1 MDTIRYDSGIPFGGS
16 EGQICGGGL
25 KSVGI
30 LVAGSGGQ
38 GILLLGRLIAYSGM
52 LEGKEVTCFPSY
64 GAEMRGGTANSTVIV
79 SDKMIGSPI
88 MGNPDILI
96 AMNEA
101 SLKRF
106 QPKIKSGGVLIF
118 DSSLISSPEI
128 RGDIHVIHIPATE
141 IAASI
146 AESKA
151 PKGNSM
157 LTATRV
163 RSANM
168 VMFGAL
174 LAETAIVKVETAMN
188 ALERLTSS
196 KREKTLEGNKKAV
209 TRGIA
214 YIVSKKSKDN

>member
-1 MDTIRYDSGIPFGGS
+1 
-16 EGQICGGGL
+16 L

-30 LVAGSGGQ
+30 LVAGFGGQ

-79 SDKMIGSPI
+79 SDEMIGSPI

-146 AESKA
+146 AESEA
-151 PKGNSM
+151 PNKNPV

-174 LAETAIVKVETAMN
+174 LAKTGIVKVETAIH

-196 KREKTLEGNKKAV
+196 KREKTLEENRKAV
-209 TRGIA
+209 MRGVA
-214 YIVSKKSKDN
+214 YIASKKSKDN

>member
-1 MDTIRYDSGIPFGGS
+1 
-16 EGQICGGGL
+16 L
-25 KSVGI
+25 KSIGI
-30 LVAGSGGQ
+30 LVAGFGGQ

-79 SDKMIGSPI
+79 SDEMIGSPI

-106 QPKIKSGGVLIF
+106 QSKVKSGGLLIL
-118 DSSLISSPEI
+118 DSSLIPSSAI
-128 RGDIHVIHIPATE
+128 RADIHAIHIPATE

-146 AESKA
+146 AESGA
-151 PKGNSM
+151 PRRNSI
-157 LTATRV
+157 LTATSV

-174 LAETAIVKVETAMN
+174 LAETGIVNVDTALN

-209 TRGIA
+209 MRGVA
-214 YIVSKKSKDN
+214 YIASKKSKDN

>member
-1 MDTIRYDSGIPFGGS
+1 
-16 EGQICGGGL
+16 L

-64 GAEMRGGTANSTVIV
+64 GAEMRGGTANSTVII
-79 SDKMIGSPI
+79 SDEMIGSPI

-106 QPKIKSGGVLIF
+106 QSRVKSGGLLIL
-118 DSSLISSPEI
+118 DSSLIASPEL
-128 RGDIHVIHIPATE
+128 RGDIHAIHVPATE

-146 AESKA
+146 AESEVPNK
-151 PKGNSM
+151 NSV

-174 LAETAIVKVETAMN
+174 LGETGIVRVDTALH
-188 ALERLTSS
+188 ALEQLTSS

-209 TRGIA
+209 MRGVA
-214 YIVSKKSKDN
+214 YVGSKKSKDN

>member
-1 MDTIRYDSGIPFGGS
+1 M
-16 EGQICGGGL
+16 

-30 LVAGSGGQ
+30 LVAGFGGQ

-79 SDKMIGSPI
+79 SDEMIGSPI
-88 MGNPDILI
+88 TGNPDILI

-101 SLKRF
+101 SLRRF
-106 QPKIKSGGVLIF
+106 QSRVKSGGILIL
-118 DSSLISSPEI
+118 DSSLIPSPAI
-128 RGDIHVIHIPATE
+128 REDIHAISIPATE

-146 AESKA
+146 AESEA
-151 PKGNSM
+151 PKKNSL

-174 LAETAIVKVETAMN
+174 LAETGIVTVDTALN
-188 ALERLTSS
+188 ALEQLTSS
-196 KREKTLEGNKKAV
+196 KREQTLEGNKKAV
-209 TRGIA
+209 MRGVA
-214 YIVSKKSKDN
+214 YIASKKSKDN

>member
-1 MDTIRYDSGIPFGGS
+1 M
-16 EGQICGGGL
+16 

-30 LVAGSGGQ
+30 LVAGFGGQ

-79 SDKMIGSPI
+79 SDEMIGSPI

-146 AESKA
+146 AESEA
-151 PKGNSM
+151 PNKNPV

-174 LAETAIVKVETAMN
+174 LAKTGIVKVETAIH

-196 KREKTLEGNKKAV
+196 KREKTLEENRKAV
-209 TRGIA
+209 MRGVA
-214 YIVSKKSKDN
+214 YIASKKSKDN

>member
-1 MDTIRYDSGIPFGGS
+1 MKI
-16 EGQICGGGL
+16 
-25 KSVGI
+25 VGI
-30 LVAGSGGQ
+30 LVAGFGGQ

-79 SDKMIGSPI
+79 SDEMIGSPI

-128 RGDIHVIHIPATE
+128 REDIHAIHIPATE

-146 AESKA
+146 AESEA
-151 PKGNSM
+151 PKQNS
-157 LTATRV
+157 LFTATRV

-174 LAETAIVKVETAMN
+174 LAETGIVKVETALH

-209 TRGIA
+209 MRGVA
-214 YIVSKKSKDN
+214 YIASKKSKDN

>member
-1 MDTIRYDSGIPFGGS
+1 M
-16 EGQICGGGL
+16 
-25 KSVGI
+25 
-30 LVAGSGGQ
+30 AGFGGQ

-79 SDKMIGSPI
+79 SDQMIGSPI
-88 MGNPDILI
+88 TGNPDILI

-106 QPKIKSGGVLIF
+106 QPRIKSGGVLIF
-118 DSSLISSPEI
+118 DSSLIPSPVI
-128 RGDIHVIHIPATE
+128 REDIHAIHIPATE

-146 AESKA
+146 AESGARK
-151 PKGNSM
+151 KDSI

-174 LAETAIVKVETAMN
+174 LAETGIVKVDTALN
-188 ALERLTSS
+188 ALEQLTSS
-196 KREKTLEGNKKAV
+196 KREKNLEGNKKAV
-209 TRGIA
+209 MRGVA
-214 YIVSKKSKDN
+214 YIASKKSKDN

>member
-1 MDTIRYDSGIPFGGS
+1 
-16 EGQICGGGL
+16 L
-25 KSVGI
+25 KSIGI
-30 LVAGSGGQ
+30 LVAGFGGQ

-79 SDKMIGSPI
+79 SDEMIGSPI

-106 QPKIKSGGVLIF
+106 QARVKSGGLLIL
-118 DSSLISSPEI
+118 DSSLISSPVI
-128 RGDIHVIHIPATE
+128 REDIHGIHIPATE

-146 AESKA
+146 AESEA
-151 PKGNSM
+151 PERTPL

-174 LAETAIVKVETAMN
+174 LGETGIVKVDTALN

-209 TRGIA
+209 MRGVA
-214 YIVSKKSKDN
+214 YIASKKSKDN

>member
-1 MDTIRYDSGIPFGGS
+1 M
-16 EGQICGGGL
+16 
-25 KSVGI
+25 KSIGI
-30 LVAGSGGQ
+30 LVAGFGGQ

-79 SDKMIGSPI
+79 SDEMIGSPI

-106 QPKIKSGGVLIF
+106 QSRVKSGGLLIL
-118 DSSLISSPEI
+118 DSSLIPSPVI
-128 RGDIHVIHIPATE
+128 RGDIHAIPIPATE

-146 AESKA
+146 AESEA
-151 PKGNSM
+151 PKRTSL

-174 LAETAIVKVETAMN
+174 LGETGIIRVDTALH
-188 ALERLTSS
+188 ALEQLTSS

-209 TRGIA
+209 MRGVA
-214 YIVSKKSKDN
+214 YVGSKKSKDN

>member
-1 MDTIRYDSGIPFGGS
+1 M
-16 EGQICGGGL
+16 

-30 LVAGSGGQ
+30 LVAGFGGQ

-79 SDKMIGSPI
+79 SDEMIGSPI

-146 AESKA
+146 AESEA
-151 PKGNSM
+151 PNKNPV

-174 LAETAIVKVETAMN
+174 LAKTGIVKVETAIH

-196 KREKTLEGNKKAV
+196 KREKTLKENKKAV
-209 TRGIA
+209 MRGVA
-214 YIVSKKSKDN
+214 YIASKKSKDN

>member
-1 MDTIRYDSGIPFGGS
+1 MDTIRYDSCISSGDS
-16 EGQICGGGL
+16 EGQICGGDL

-30 LVAGSGGQ
+30 LVAGFGGQ

-79 SDKMIGSPI
+79 SDEMIGSPI

-106 QPKIKSGGVLIF
+106 QSRVKSGGLVIF
-118 DSSLISSPEI
+118 DSSLIHSPLI
-128 RGDIHVIHIPATE
+128 RGNIHAIHIPATE

-146 AESKA
+146 TEPEA
-151 PKGNSM
+151 PKENS
-157 LTATRV
+157 LFTAHRV

-168 VMFGAL
+168 VMLGAL
-174 LAETAIVKVETAMN
+174 LAETGIVKVETAMH

-196 KREKTLEGNKKAV
+196 RRARTLEGNKKAV
-209 TRGIA
+209 MRGVA
-214 YIVSKKSKDN
+214 YIASKKSKDN

>member
-1 MDTIRYDSGIPFGGS
+1 MRSI
-16 EGQICGGGL
+16 
-25 KSVGI
+25 GI
-30 LVAGSGGQ
+30 LVAGFGGQ

-79 SDKMIGSPI
+79 SDEMIGSPI
-88 MGNPDILI
+88 MRNPDILI

-106 QPKIKSGGVLIF
+106 QSRVKSQGLLIL
-118 DSSLISSPEI
+118 DSSLIPSAVI
-128 RGDIHVIHIPATE
+128 RGDIHAVHIPATE

-146 AESKA
+146 AESGA
-151 PKGNSM
+151 PEKESI

-174 LAETAIVKVETAMN
+174 LSETGIVRVDTALH
-188 ALERLTSS
+188 ALEQLTSS
-196 KREKTLEGNKKAV
+196 RREKALEGNKKAV
-209 TRGIA
+209 MRGVA
-214 YIVSKKSKDN
+214 YIAGKKSENK

>member
-1 MDTIRYDSGIPFGGS
+1 M
-16 EGQICGGGL
+16 
-25 KSVGI
+25 
-30 LVAGSGGQ
+30 LVAGFGGQ
-38 GILLLGRLIAYSGM
+38 GILLLGRVIAYSGM

-79 SDKMIGSPI
+79 SDEMIGSPI

-106 QPKIKSGGVLIF
+106 QPRVKSGGVLIF
-118 DSSLISSPEI
+118 DSSLIPSPLL
-128 RGDIHVIHIPATE
+128 RGDIRAIRIPATE

-146 AESKA
+146 AESEA
-151 PKGNSM
+151 PKKNSP
-157 LTATRV
+157 LTASRV

-174 LAETAIVKVETAMN
+174 LAETGIVKVETALH
-188 ALERLTSS
+188 ALERLTSP

-209 TRGIA
+209 MRGVA
-214 YIVSKKSKDN
+214 YIAGKKSKDN

>member
-1 MDTIRYDSGIPFGGS
+1 M
-16 EGQICGGGL
+16 
-25 KSVGI
+25 KSTGI
-30 LVAGSGGQ
+30 LVAGFGGQ

-79 SDKMIGSPI
+79 SDEMIGSPI

-106 QPKIKSGGVLIF
+106 QSRVKSGGLLIL
-118 DSSLISSPEI
+118 DSSLIPSPVI
-128 RGDIHVIHIPATE
+128 RGDIHAIPIPATE

-146 AESKA
+146 AESEA
-151 PKGNSM
+151 PKRTSL

-174 LAETAIVKVETAMN
+174 LGETGIVRVDTALH
-188 ALERLTSS
+188 ALEQLTSS

-209 TRGIA
+209 MRGVA
-214 YIVSKKSKDN
+214 YVGSKKSKDN

>member
-1 MDTIRYDSGIPFGGS
+1 M
-16 EGQICGGGL
+16 CGGGL

-30 LVAGSGGQ
+30 LVAGFGGQ

-52 LEGKEVTCFPSY
+52 LERKEVTCFPSY

-79 SDKMIGSPI
+79 SDEMIGSPI

-106 QPKIKSGGVLIF
+106 QPRIKSGGLLIF
-118 DSSLISSPEI
+118 DSSLIPSPEI
-128 RGDIHVIHIPATE
+128 RGDIHAIHIPATE

-146 AESKA
+146 AESEA
-151 PKGNSM
+151 PKKN
-157 LTATRV
+157 AVFNAPRV

-174 LAETAIVKVETAMN
+174 LAETGLVKMETAIH

-209 TRGIA
+209 MRGVTYIA
-214 YIVSKKSKDN
+214 SKKSKDN